1 MQKSYFVGAILL
13 ATSVGLA
20 GCIPFLTGKTTT
32 PPNDSAAMMVKDES
46 MNITDKSE
54 DSMVKTD
61 EDTMAKPTTD
71 NMAKDQATES
81 EKMMAAKASYEMYTP
96 AAFAEA
102 AKKRRVLF
110 FHATWCPT
118 CKVANADLEKN
129 IGMLPADVVVFKTD
143 YDTQAELKKKYG
155 ITYQHTFVLVD
166 EAGTELMKWNGGD
179 TAMIKEKLGN

>member
-1 MQKSYFVGAILL
+1 MQKNYLVGALLL
-13 ATSVGLA
+13 ATSMGLA
-20 GCIPFLTGKTTT
+20 GCTPFWTGKTTT
-32 PPNDSAAMMVKDES
+32 QSTEPAAMMVKEEN
-46 MNITDKSE
+46 MGAAEKSG
-54 DSMVKTD
+54 DSMDKTD

-71 NMAKDQATES
+71 NMAKDQAMES
-81 EKMMAAKASYEMYTP
+81 EKMIAKARYEMYSPT
-96 AAFAEA
+96 AFAEA
-102 AKKRRVLF
+102 ASKRRVLF

-179 TAMIKEKLGN
+179 TAMIKEKLAN